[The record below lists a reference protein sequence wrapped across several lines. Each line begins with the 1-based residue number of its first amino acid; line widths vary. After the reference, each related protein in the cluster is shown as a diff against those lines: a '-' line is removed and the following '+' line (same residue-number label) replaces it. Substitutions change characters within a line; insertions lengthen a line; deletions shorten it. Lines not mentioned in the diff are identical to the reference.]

1 MYVTQLLA
9 KEVMVRVM
17 KVLQSFTSTAS
28 GNPMI
33 PELATL
39 KSRDEPIVSVLVQ
52 KVVVLK
58 SIGIVKANSAFKI
71 RM

>member
-1 MYVTQLLA
+1 
-9 KEVMVRVM
+9 MVRVI

-28 GNPMI
+28 GNPMT

-39 KSRDEPIVSVLVQ
+39 KSRDEPIVSVSVLVQ

-58 SIGIVKANSAFKI
+58 SIGIVKS
-71 RM
+71 